1 MARYLPHCLAA
12 VVLAAGAIA
21 GAAITGTGPAAQAAQ
36 AAQGGTAPGT
46 VPAAPGAV
54 PTTSIELTGGFLVPQ
69 FKSVPEHPGVSSY
82 FYGHDQGAAHASQPS
97 YITARW
103 YNLPAIKPTAAGGKA
118 ILSHV
123 STAAPQLSI
132 NQFEGLTI
140 PGQYYL
146 LSENP
151 LVLNPY
157 AVSDPVIAYPLM
169 WQFKGRGSLTAC
181 GTEAANVITQALHD
195 YSGSSAWRLAAQDV
209 PTLYYANGGSSA
221 DPRQTLAFNALQAF
235 TATQQVSAT
244 VKSPTSIN
252 GGGAGYSGGIGLP
265 TIAGTGTLGASEEES
280 TQTTYN
286 YTNESKTKE
295 DYVWLSTQADYYTTV
310 GVPYVFYKP
319 ATSSTVMAEYPDGL
333 GPWFNP
339 GTLPTGWN
347 GNLGSWQA
355 AESDPGIPS
364 DTSLTFPWLSKGT
377 CYVGES
383 LTLARILHPNEA
395 GLHLIAQSPF
405 KTGA

>member
-1 MARYLPHCLAA
+1 MASHLPRCLAA
-12 VVLAAGAIA
+12 VVLAAGVTA
-21 GAAITGTGPAAQAAQ
+21 GAAVTGSRPAARAD
-36 AAQGGTAPGT
+36 TASSA
-46 VPAAPGAV
+46 VPGAV
-54 PTTSIELTGGFLVPQ
+54 PTTSVKFTSGFLVPQ
-69 FKSVPEHPGVSSY
+69 FRSVPENPGVSSY

-103 YNLPAIKPTAAGGKA
+103 YNLPAISPKAPDGSA

-123 STAAPQLSI
+123 TMAAPQLSI

-151 LVLNPY
+151 LVLNPFR
-157 AVSDPVIAYPLM
+157 VSDPDIAYPLM
-169 WQFKGRGSLTAC
+169 WQFKGQGSLTAC
-181 GTEAANVITQALHD
+181 GTMAANVIRQALHD
-195 YSGSSAWRLAAQDV
+195 YSGSSPWRLAAKDV
-209 PTLYYANGGSSA
+209 PTLYYTGGGASA
-221 DPRQTLAFNALQAF
+221 DPRQTLTFTALQAF

-244 VKSPTSIN
+244 VKSPTSIS

-265 TIAGTGTLGASEEES
+265 TLAGTATLGASEEES
-280 TQTTYN
+280 TETAYN
-286 YTNESKTKE
+286 YTNHTANKE

-319 ATSSTVMAEYPDGL
+319 SGGGKVEAEYPDGL
-333 GPWFNP
+333 GPYLNP
-339 GTLPTGWN
+339 GPLPANWN
-347 GNLGSWQA
+347 GNLGSWQDA
-355 AESDPGIPS
+355 QSDPGIPS
-364 DTSLTFPWLSKGT
+364 DTSLKFPWLSSGT

-395 GLHLIAQSPF
+395 GLHLIAQAPF
-405 KTGA
+405 KTGG